1 MRNGRGMPRG
11 PRLDV
16 EGAVHH
22 VMVRGIERC
31 DIFRDDE
38 DRRDLLERIVSL
50 APRMGLV
57 IYAWRLLPN
66 HFHLLARSGKPAPGR
81 AGAAGRGNGS
91 A

>member
-1 MRNGRGMPRG
+1 MPRG

-38 DRRDLLERIVSL
+38 DRGQLLERL
-50 APRMGLV
+50 AVLGPRLDLA
-57 IYAWRLLPN
+57 IYAWSLMTN
-66 HFHLLARSGKPAPGR
+66 HFHLLVRSGKPA
-81 AGAAGRGNGS
+81 
-91 A
+91 